1 MSVAEDILEIQMLP
15 QRYADAVMRHNG
27 DDWAATWAKD
37 GEWYLREEPVRG
49 RDEIRKVWE
58 GAMAGFPFAAFLV
71 QPAIVEVNGDKGT
84 CRSYVTE
91 ILGTNDGKSSPL
103 FVCVRVTAP
112 RSASM
117 AATTTRSCARTAS
130 GSSRRA
136 GTRGSTR
143 ARWI

>member
-1 MSVAEDILEIQMLP
+1 MSVAEDILKIQMLP
-15 QRYADAVMRHNG
+15 QRYADAVMRHNA

-58 GAMAGFPFAAFLV
+58 GAMAGFPFAVFLV

-91 ILGTNDGKSSPL
+91 ILGTTDGNSFRVYGCYNDE
-103 FVCVRVTAP
+103 VVRED
-112 RSASM
+112 
-117 AATTTRSCARTAS
+117 
-130 GSSRRA
+130 GEWKFKSRRYSRLYQ
-136 GTRGSTR
+136 GPVDLSGEKFDYS
-143 ARWI
+143 

>member
-1 MSVAEDILEIQMLP
+1 MSVAEDILKIQMLP

-58 GAMAGFPFAAFLV
+58 GAMAGFPFAVFLV
-71 QPAIVEVNGDKGT
+71 QPAIVNVDGDKGT

-91 ILGTNDGKSSPL
+91 ILGTNDGTS
-103 FVCVRVTAP
+103 FRVYGCYNDEVVRED
-112 RSASM
+112 
-117 AATTTRSCARTAS
+117 
-130 GSSRRA
+130 GEWKFKSRRYSRLYQ
-136 GTRGSTR
+136 GPVDLSGQKFDYS
-143 ARWI
+143 